1 MDNSYAWSDDGSA
14 VDEAEV
20 AQYFADESP
29 EEGAYSAEVGKALQD
44 CDAASSQS
52 VVLTSI
58 VLLMLRAKRK
68 RQRQMRVAVALSL
81 TTSVFDLYVTS
92 RGGIQAV

>member
-1 MDNSYAWSDDGSA
+1 MDKSDAWSDDGSD

-20 AQYFADESP
+20 ALYFADESP

-52 VVLTSI
+52 VQELLVQELQQVAFLEQVLPWISKSLVCRRTPGTR
-58 VLLMLRAKRK
+58 VLPGL
-68 RQRQMRVAVALSL
+68 Q
-81 TTSVFDLYVTS
+81 
-92 RGGIQAV
+92 